1 MADLSFIF
9 TSRHR
14 VGMVAC
20 VPPADNETPD
30 LTLCGEGTGWKLV
43 LSEGCGR
50 AVSEP
55 LDQPDGVIGLLE
67 IEQRPAQVL
76 DGIEGVHPEQVLL
89 QRADEPLGAAIS
101 LRRPDE
107 GWGAFGAQEGDLVL
121 KDGRHV
127 LAPVIMPD

>member
-1 MADLSFIF
+1 MNLRDMFPFSGKEL
-9 TSRHR
+9 
-14 VGMVAC
+14 

-30 LTLCGEGTGWKLV
+30 LTLCGEGHGWKLV
-43 LSEGCGR
+43 LSDGCGR
-50 AVSEP
+50 AISEP
-55 LDQPDGVIGLLE
+55 LDQPDGVVGLLK

-76 DGIEGVHPEQVLL
+76 DGIEGVQPEQVLL

-107 GWGAFGAQEGDLVL
+107 GRRAFGAQEGDLVL

-127 LAPVIMPD
+127 LAPVIM